1 MTCSGR
7 SILGAIVLCSVAA
20 AGALAQSGST
30 AVDYKALIAA
40 PDRTEAD
47 RRTDE
52 RRKPAQILAF
62 VGLRPG
68 MRVLDL
74 AAGGGY
80 STELAA
86 RAVGPTGTVYGQN
99 SPELSEKILAVFKER
114 AKKDAMKNVVP
125 VARNFEDPVPPE
137 ARNLDAVTFFFEYH
151 EMPNLKFD
159 RLAMNRKI
167 FAALKPGGVYV
178 VADHSAAPGAGTTV
192 GRTLHRIEE
201 SVVRRDVEAAGFRF
215 VAEGNFSRN
224 PEDRR
229 DTVVFKSPVPV
240 DEFFLKFEKPR

>member
-1 MTCSGR
+1 MNRSGR
-7 SILGAIVLCSVAA
+7 SILGALLLCSFAA

-30 AVDYKALIAA
+30 PVDYNALIAA

-99 SPELSEKILAVFKER
+99 SRELGEKILAVFGER
-114 AKKDAMKNVVP
+114 MKKDAMKNVVP
-125 VARNFEDPVPPE
+125 VARNFDDPVPPE

-151 EMPNLKFD
+151 EMPNLNFD
-159 RLAMNRKI
+159 RLAMNRRI
-167 FAALKPGGVYV
+167 FEALKPGGVYV
-178 VADHSAAPGAGTTV
+178 VADHSAAAGAGTTV

-215 VAEGNFSRN
+215 VGEGNFSRN
-224 PEDRR
+224 PEDKR
-229 DTVVFKSPVPV
+229 DTIVFKSPVPV
-240 DEFFLKFEKPR
+240 DEFFLKFQKPR